1 MEVNISNC
9 VKFKSHRICLDV
21 CKFFCAGLSKDLC
34 QKTNFDNLELSN
46 TFRWFSL
53 LVAASIWNI
62 ASLYEF
68 APCKPP
74 KMPPDWSGKSAAIV
88 LNNQDA
94 IGLTLEREKHGRNS
108 YRSTSFIV
116 HSNKRPLCIPDS
128 GQPSP
133 LAFQCV
139 TRSNTTVH
147 HSPFATF
154 LGHLGPSNWKDLQVQ
169 KGLGPSPWRME
180 NWNRHFFSL
189 KTNMTITV
197 LKIHNLNEDGS
208 ISYWISGDFPA
219 IVMLVFGGT
228 VNVWIN
234 IQLVWIY
241 F

>member
-133 LAFQCV
+133 LAFQYQ
-139 TRSNTTVH
+139 TPPFTIRRSQLSWVI
-147 HSPFATF
+147 
-154 LGHLGPSNWKDLQVQ
+154 LGHQTEKTFRCKKVWVPRLREWKTEI
-169 KGLGPSPWRME
+169 S
-180 NWNRHFFSL
+180 HFFSL
-189 KTNMTITV
+189 KTNMTIAV

-208 ISYWISGDFPA
+208 ISYWISGNFPA
-219 IVMLVFGGT
+219 IVMLVFRG
-228 VNVWIN
+228 V
-234 IQLVWIY
+234 Q
-241 F
+241 